1 MQSNQTITPQYKQNT
16 NLDLPFG
23 VSIRALPT
31 SRLLAVLQ
39 VHWLVKTGFLELRLY
54 APCQADR
61 TLETVR
67 LAETLHG
74 ESGEPIITSFINK
87 NESLCLKGYK

>member
-1 MQSNQTITPQYKQNT
+1 M
-16 NLDLPFG
+16 
-23 VSIRALPT
+23 
-31 SRLLAVLQ
+31 
-39 VHWLVKTGFLELRLY
+39 GFLELRLY

-67 LAETLHG
+67 LAEILHG

-87 NESLCLKGYK
+87 NETLCKRVQISAETLGYCK